1 MSFNRQPP
9 PPPVFRQIP
18 QTQEEAETLARTR
31 EGMRALQERGALWQ
45 AHVQTP
51 EFLEQ
56 QARIRA
62 EQEIRA
68 RTEAEAQARV
78 RAVLARAAQER
89 EQADAQFRL
98 RAELARAEREQADAQ
113 FRLRAV
119 DAQVAQPLQN
129 FRQPLQH
136 FRQPLQH
143 FRQPLQHFRQ
153 PLQHFRPGF
162 LFNNIQ
168 RPMQQRVDL
177 GIQARDD
184 AEAQEQFR
192 AVFAQNAEGEYK
204 TDERELISG
213 IGPSI
218 NKYLKYKNK
227 YLQLKNKVFNL

>member
-31 EGMRALQERGALWQ
+31 EGMRAMQERGALWQ
-45 AHVQTP
+45 AQVEARRQTP

-62 EQEIRA
+62 EEEIRA

-143 FRQPLQHFRQ
+143 FRQPLQHFR
-153 PLQHFRPGF
+153 PGF

-184 AEAQEQFR
+184 AEAQEQLR
-192 AVFAQNAEGEYK
+192 AVFARNAEREYK
-204 TDERELISG
+204 TDELKS
-213 IGPSI
+213 
-218 NKYLKYKNK
+218 NVNKYLKYLKYKNK
-227 YLQLKNKVFNL
+227 YLSLKKDIFISKQKNH